1 MQARLDKGRMA
12 GIRVEGDNMPGTEQP
27 VHTSSDPSPFRI
39 LDWVVAAILGTY
51 TELLTEIL
59 RKFGLDMRG
68 AHWDVTAVFWVI
80 LFTTMLIVPIYLLT
94 KASEKLAD
102 RRAERVIFIVSLL
115 ITAFFMP
122 PLDWFARLASH

>member
-1 MQARLDKGRMA
+1 
-12 GIRVEGDNMPGTEQP
+12 MPGTEQP
-27 VHTSSDPSPFRI
+27 IHTSPDPRTGHIF
-39 LDWVVAAILGTY
+39 DWVVAAILGTY

-59 RKFGLDMRG
+59 QKFGLDMRG
-68 AHWDVTAVFWVI
+68 PDVHLDVTAVFWVT
-80 LFTTMLIVPIYLLT
+80 LFTAMLIVPIYLLT

-115 ITAFFMP
+115 ITAFLMP